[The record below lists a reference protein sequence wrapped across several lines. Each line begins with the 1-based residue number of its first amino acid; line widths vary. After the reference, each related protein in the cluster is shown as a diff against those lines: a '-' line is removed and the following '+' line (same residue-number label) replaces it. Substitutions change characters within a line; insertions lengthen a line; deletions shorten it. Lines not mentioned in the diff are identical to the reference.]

1 MWIRGIAVLLLS
13 SIVVLTAALMGMWLD
28 GSSTWVL
35 LLACI
40 GYVAF
45 ILGVMNPLYRKI
57 LGEDCECE

>member
-1 MWIRGIAVLLLS
+1 
-13 SIVVLTAALMGMWLD
+13 MGMWLD

-57 LGEDCECE
+57 LGEDCE